1 MNHDVI
7 VVGGSY
13 SGMAATLQL
22 VRARRSVLVID
33 AGQRRNR
40 FASHSHGFL
49 GQDGVPPG
57 EIAANARRQLE
68 AYPTLTWLEGR
79 VEAVAGQT
87 DEFTVTTADG
97 ESHLGRRILL
107 ATGVT
112 DQLPAIDGLTVL
124 GTLRLSKQTPVLML
138 TARGRVE
145 DRVQGLTA
153 GADDYLV
160 KPFAFSELLARI
172 QTILRRAGTIRPSP
186 ESTLLKLA
194 DLELDLLRRKATRAG
209 QRLDLTPKE
218 FNLLSLLMRREGE
231 VLSRTELAAQVWDM
245 NFDSETNVV
254 EVAVRRLRTKLD
266 QPFETSLLHTVRGM
280 GYVLERR

>member
-1 MNHDVI
+1 MKLL
-7 VVGGSY
+7 VVEDELKLAGYLHKGLTEEGY
-13 SGMAATLQL
+13 VVDLAHTGMDGLHFAMSGDYDL
-22 VRARRSVLVID
+22 
-33 AGQRRNR
+33 
-40 FASHSHGFL
+40 
-49 GQDGVPPG
+49 
-57 EIAANARRQLE
+57 
-68 AYPTLTWLEGR
+68 
-79 VEAVAGQT
+79 
-87 DEFTVTTADG
+87 
-97 ESHLGRRILL
+97 ILL
-107 ATGVT
+107 DGM
-112 DQLPAIDGLTVL
+112 LPAVDGLTVL
-124 GTLRLSKQTPVLML
+124 STLRLSKQTPVLML

-145 DRVQGLTA
+145 DKVQGLTA

-186 ESTLLKLA
+186 ESTVLKLA
-194 DLELDLLRRKATRAG
+194 DLELDLLRRKATRGG

-231 VLSRTELAAQVWDM
+231 VLSRTELAEQVWDM

-254 EVAVRRLRTKLD
+254 EVAVRRLRSKLD